1 MYWYIKLYMYLYCVL
16 NIRIKNVINKKREKY
31 ERINNDVDINEIILI
46 IGI

>member
-16 NIRIKNVINKKREKY
+16 NIGIKNVINKKKEKY